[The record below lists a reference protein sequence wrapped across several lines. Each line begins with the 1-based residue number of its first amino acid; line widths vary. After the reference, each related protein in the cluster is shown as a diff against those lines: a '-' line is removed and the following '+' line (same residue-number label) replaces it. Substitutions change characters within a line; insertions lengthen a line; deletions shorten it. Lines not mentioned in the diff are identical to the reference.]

1 MTRQMTRRSP
11 CSRESTASCLSVS
24 KVAWRQESFSYEAK
38 FKGSGIVSLPNE
50 RRRAIRLLV
59 MCAIVRMGRSRHSQR
74 DRRAVSKRSNT
85 ISRPDRSGPLWIKWK
100 KFFWSRRDV
109 IQHFELRDDLLT
121 NMDHLKSLIREVPDF
136 PKPGINFYDITTLLK
151 HPEGLRNTVDALAAQ
166 FEGERVD
173 SVIGVE
179 ARGFI
184 FAPALAYH
192 LGAGFVP
199 VRKPR
204 KLPAEC
210 ASISYDLEYGQD
222 TLEIHRDAI
231 GDGHRVLIADDLLA
245 TGGTARAVVDLVE
258 QLGGT
263 VVGLV
268 FVVELEFLPGREKL
282 AGYDVRSL
290 IKYQS

>member
-1 MTRQMTRRSP
+1 MND
-11 CSRESTASCLSVS
+11 L
-24 KVAWRQESFSYEAK
+24 
-38 FKGSGIVSLPNE
+38 
-50 RRRAIRLLV
+50 
-59 MCAIVRMGRSRHSQR
+59 
-74 DRRAVSKRSNT
+74 KR
-85 ISRPDRSGPLWIKWK
+85 
-100 KFFWSRRDV
+100 
-109 IQHFELRDDLLT
+109 
-121 NMDHLKSLIREVPDF
+121 LIREVPDF

-151 HPEGLRNTVDALAAQ
+151 HPDGLRQTVDALAAEY
-166 FEGERVD
+166 EGEKVD
-173 SVIGVE
+173 TVIGVE

-199 VRKPR
+199 VRKPK

-222 TLEIHRDAI
+222 TLEIHRDAV
-231 GDGHRVLIADDLLA
+231 GNGHKVIIADDLLA
-245 TGGTARAVVDLVE
+245 TGGTARAVCNLVE

-268 FVVELEFLPGREKL
+268 FVVELEFLSGRAKL
-282 AGYDVRSL
+282 EGYDVRSL

>member
-1 MTRQMTRRSP
+1 M
-11 CSRESTASCLSVS
+11 E
-24 KVAWRQESFSYEAK
+24 
-38 FKGSGIVSLPNE
+38 N
-50 RRRAIRLLV
+50 
-59 MCAIVRMGRSRHSQR
+59 
-74 DRRAVSKRSNT
+74 
-85 ISRPDRSGPLWIKWK
+85 
-100 KFFWSRRDV
+100 
-109 IQHFELRDDLLT
+109 
-121 NMDHLKSLIREVPDF
+121 LKALIREVPDF

-151 HPEGLRNTVDALAAQ
+151 HPEGLRNTVDALAAEFQ
-166 FEGERVD
+166 GMNVD
-173 SVIGVE
+173 AVVGVE

-222 TLEIHRDAI
+222 TLQIHRDAI
-231 GDGHRVLIADDLLA
+231 GDGHKVIIADDLLA
-245 TGGTARAVVDLVE
+245 TGGTAKAVVDLVE
-258 QLGGT
+258 GLGGQ

-268 FVVELEFLPGREKL
+268 FVVELEFLAGREKL
-282 AGYDVRSL
+282 AGHDGRSL